1 MPHSLRRIF
10 HVMGLNIM
18 SFKIRRAAQY
28 GVLATSTL
36 LVSLLAGAALAQDTT
51 PSADNTDVSDA
62 HIKDVIVKAER
73 SKAAATAPTKASVDA
88 TQPQSI
94 ISRPYIDLVVPE
106 TGDFTSVA
114 QIAPSVS
121 GTQGNGA
128 GYGDAKLVLR
138 GFQDGE
144 YNITYDGVA
153 YGDTND
159 PSHHSNTFF
168 PASTIGAMVIDRGPG
183 MAGDLGQA
191 NFGGAIHM
199 FSNKVTDDAGF
210 TQKLSY
216 GSFNSYQAVSILQT
230 GELPDTGGLKAL
242 VNLQARHTD
251 GALSYFSLKS
261 DNWEVKAE
269 KPLGDRWKLT
279 FLATHNQNF
288 SYQPD
293 NDGATLAQVAAYGK
307 DFYMSNDPTSP
318 TYYKYNRILKNTAFA
333 YARLNG
339 DLGAGWSLEDTV
351 YTYYYSNKTISAL
364 DVTGATA
371 NGPSSAGGVIKV
383 SGAAAGD
390 VPGYDKFNYYD
401 VNGDILRIN
410 KQFSFGTLKLGGLAE
425 TSDTFRHR
433 YDLDLDYQGVY
444 GNYVRDPREKACTG
458 LGTATAVACS
468 PDDKSVQ
475 YDERSWWTQYQLFA
489 DFVWT
494 PTDSLTVT
502 PGIKSIQFTRS
513 LAGKI
518 KSKPLAY
525 VTPSESETFR
535 KTLPFLTMN
544 YKLQKNWSVYAQYA
558 QGFLVPPLKD
568 LYVDVTNVN
577 NTVAPEQTTNYQ
589 FGSVYNGSH
598 ISVDAD
604 IYQINFK
611 NKFACT
617 NTYCYNQGG
626 VTYKGV
632 EGQAAYA
639 FDFGLTLFANASMN
653 SAKNND
659 THLTIAQA
667 PKSTLGFGGVYHSGP
682 VKAGLTFKQVGEQ
695 WANEGEPANF
705 RIKAYDSADLA
716 LSYDFGK
723 VTAKLQIDNLLDK
736 RAITKISP
744 VNGDNTVSAYDQY
757 YFQAP
762 RNAML
767 TLVAK
772 F

>member
-1 MPHSLRRIF
+1 MTTFL
-10 HVMGLNIM
+10 G
-18 SFKIRRAAQY
+18 AAQRR
-28 GVLATSTL
+28 G
-36 LVSLLAGAALAQDTT
+36 LLASTMLLTLAAGALTSAAFAQDTQT
-51 PSADNTDVSDA
+51 DQPDVSDNA
-62 HIKDVIVKAER
+62 IKTVIVKAER

-106 TGDFTSVA
+106 TGDFTNVA

-144 YNITYDGVA
+144 YNITYDGIA

-168 PASTIGAMVIDRGPG
+168 PQSTIGALVVDRGPG

-199 FSNKVTDDAGF
+199 FSNKVTDDASF

-216 GSFNSYQAVSILQT
+216 GSFNSYQAVSIIQT
-230 GELPDTGGLKAL
+230 GVIPDTGGMKAL
-242 VNLQARHTD
+242 VNLQTRKTD
-251 GALSYFSLKS
+251 GALSYFGLKS

-269 KPLGDRWKLT
+269 KPFGDHWKLT

-293 NDGATLAQVAAYGK
+293 NDGATLAQVAQYGK
-307 DFYMSNDPTSP
+307 DFYMTDDPSSP

-333 YARLNG
+333 YAKLEG
-339 DLGAGWSLEDTV
+339 DLGGGWTLDDTL
-351 YTYYYSNKTISAL
+351 YTYYYSNKTLSAL
-364 DVTGATA
+364 DVTGATTT
-371 NGPSSAGGVIKV
+371 GPSSYKSLNASGVLTAGVIKV
-383 SGAAAGD
+383 AGAGNGD
-390 VPGYDKFNYYD
+390 IPGYDKFNYYD
-401 VNGDILRIN
+401 VNGDILRVN
-410 KQFSFGTLKLGGLAE
+410 KAFSFGTLKLGGLAE

-433 YDLDLDYQGVY
+433 YDLDMDYQGVY
-444 GNYVRDPREKACTG
+444 GAYVRDPREKACTG
-458 LGTATAVACS
+458 IPGDPNAVACS

-489 DFVWT
+489 DFIWT
-494 PTDSLTVT
+494 PTDALTVT
-502 PGIKSIQFTRS
+502 PGVKSIQFTRDV
-513 LAGKI
+513 AGKI
-518 KSKPLAY
+518 KSKPLAN
-525 VTPSESETFR
+525 VTPYEQETFR
-535 KTLPFLTMN
+535 KTLPFLTVN
-544 YKLQKNWSVYAQYA
+544 YKLRKNWSLYGQYA

-568 LYVDVTNVN
+568 LYVNPSDPN
-577 NTVAPEQTTNYQ
+577 NNPVPEQTTNYQ
-589 FGSVYNGSH
+589 FGTVYNGGHVSL
-598 ISVDAD
+598 DAD
-604 IYQINFK
+604 VYQIDFK

-653 SAKNND
+653 SAKSND

-667 PKSTLGFGGVYHSGP
+667 PKSTLGFGGIFRSGP
-682 VKAGLTFKQVGEQ
+682 VKAALTFKQVGEQ
-695 WANEGEPANF
+695 WANDGEPANF
-705 RIKAYDSADLA
+705 RIKAYDNVNLA
-716 LSYDFGK
+716 LSYDFTERYT
-723 VTAKLQIDNLLDK
+723 VKLQVDNLLDS
-736 RAITKISP
+736 RNITKISP
-744 VNGDNTVSAYDQY
+744 VNSDNTTDPSDQY
-757 YFQAP
+757 YYQAP
-762 RNAML
+762 SNAML
-767 TLVAK
+767 TVSAK

>member
-1 MPHSLRRIF
+1 MATTALF
-10 HVMGLNIM
+10 VGL
-18 SFKIRRAAQY
+18 S
-28 GVLATSTL
+28 
-36 LVSLLAGAALAQDTT
+36 AGAAIAQDGASQTDQ
-51 PSADNTDVSDA
+51 PDVSDSA
-62 HIKDVIVKAER
+62 IKTVIVKAER
-73 SKAAATAPTKASVDA
+73 SKAAASAPTKASVDA

-114 QIAPSVS
+114 QIAPSIS

-144 YNITYDGVA
+144 YNITYDGIA

-168 PASTIGAMVIDRGPG
+168 PASTIGALIVDRGPG

-199 FSNKVTDDAGF
+199 FSNKVTDDTSF

-216 GSFNSYQAVSILQT
+216 GSFNSYQAVSIIQT
-230 GELPDTGGLKAL
+230 GIIPDTGGMKAL
-242 VNLQARHTD
+242 VNLQTRHTD

-269 KPLGDRWKLT
+269 KPFGDKWKLT

-293 NDGATLAQVAAYGK
+293 NDGATLAQVAQYGK
-307 DFYMSNDPTSP
+307 DFYMSNDPSSP

-333 YARLNG
+333 YAKLEG
-339 DLGAGWSLEDTV
+339 DLGDGWTLEDTV
-351 YTYYYSNKTISAL
+351 YTYYYSNKTLSAL
-364 DVTGATA
+364 DVTGATT
-371 NGPSSAGGVIKV
+371 NGPSTFKSLNASGVLTAGVIKV
-383 SGAAAGD
+383 AGAGNGD
-390 VPGYDKFNYYD
+390 IPGYDKLNYYD
-401 VNGDILRIN
+401 VNGDILRVN
-410 KQFSFGTLKLGGLAE
+410 KQFSFGTLKMGGLAE

-433 YDLDLDYQGVY
+433 YDLDMDYQGVY

-458 LGTATAVACS
+458 VPGDPTAIACS

-475 YDERSWWTQYQLFA
+475 YDERSWWTQYQVFA

-494 PTDSLTVT
+494 PTSNLTIT
-502 PGIKSIQFTRS
+502 PGAKSIQFTRN

-535 KTLPFLTMN
+535 KTLPFLTVN
-544 YKLQKNWSVYAQYA
+544 YKLQNNWSLYGQYA

-568 LYVDVTNVN
+568 LYINPNDPN
-577 NTVAPEQTTNYQ
+577 NNPAPEQTTNYQ
-589 FGSVYNGSH
+589 LGTVYNGGH
-598 ISVDAD
+598 VSVDAD
-604 IYQINFK
+604 VYQIDFT

-639 FDFGLTLFANASMN
+639 FDFGLTLFANASTN
-653 SAKNND
+653 SAKSNT
-659 THLTIAQA
+659 THVQIAQA
-667 PKSTLGFGGVYHSGP
+667 PKSTLGFGGIYHNGP
-682 VKAGLTFKQVGEQ
+682 VKAALTFKEVGEQ

-705 RIKAYDSADLA
+705 RIKPYSNVNLA
-716 LSYDFGK
+716 VSYDF
-723 VTAKLQIDNLLDK
+723 TERYALKLQVDNLMDS
-736 RAITKISP
+736 RNITKISP
-744 VNGDNTVSAYDQY
+744 VNSDNTTDPSDQY

-762 RNAML
+762 LNAML
-767 TLVAK
+767 TLSAK